1 MEATFKRLMEL
12 FPTEA
17 TEIENVDNAYPL
29 ISTTVVPLSFTGVN
43 ARTFY
48 AWKENGLVDLT
59 IMKKQDETGRVWI
72 KLNLYEFVWI
82 KIVQCMR
89 DFGLSYDHIKIVKD
103 RFEIK
108 TYMEIVNNLDEMENM
123 WRNHLHFSEEKV
135 QELRDVFQKLSD
147 IMCTVYDEND
157 PYEQQKTVL
166 FNMIITTMMKQAK
179 SSILLLKEKDGF
191 RSDIMFYNG
200 IEDIDSRMFKNIRKP
215 HFEIPLLEIIEE
227 FFDQPKSEE
236 YGMQLG
242 LFNPKEKR
250 VLDAL
255 KKNDFKELHI
265 KIDDKNDFII
275 EAIEEGNITDE
286 QAAQVR
292 KMLGLGNYQS
302 INLKFRNEKNLYF
315 KKTRRVE

>member
-1 MEATFKRLMEL
+1 MEATFARLNEL

-17 TEIENVDNAYPL
+17 TEIENVENAYPL
-29 ISTTVVPLSFTGVN
+29 IKETVVPLSFTGVN

-59 IMKKQDETGRVWI
+59 ILKKQDETGRVWI

-82 KIVQCMR
+82 KIVQYMR
-89 DFGLSYDHIKIVKD
+89 DFGLSYDLIKIVKD

-108 TYMEIVNNLDEMENM
+108 NYMEIVNNLDYMEIL
-123 WRNHLHFSEEKV
+123 WRKQYNEEKV
-135 QELRDVFQKLSD
+135 MELRDIFQRLSD
-147 IMCTVYDEND
+147 IMSCVYDEND

-179 SSILLLKEKDGF
+179 SSILLIKEKDGF
-191 RSDIMFYNG
+191 RADIMFYNG
-200 IEDIDSRMFKNIRKP
+200 IEDIDSLMFKNIRKP

-227 FFDQPKSEE
+227 FFEKPKSEE
-236 YGMQLG
+236 YGLQLG

-255 KKNDFKELHI
+255 RKNDFIELHI
-265 KIDDKNDFII
+265 KVDDKNDFVI

-292 KMLGLGNYQS
+292 KLLGLGNYQS
-302 INLKFRNEKNLYF
+302 INLKFRNEKNLFF